1 MRYLLIASLV
11 LMVASVACAATP
23 GQVPDSTLAMMGIS
37 GAQPMSDVQGADI
50 RGTSFV
56 VKTAYAHVSGT
67 TNVTTPCAAVCSTY
81 CATAKG
87 GCVAVA
93 AGGTI
98 VIPSAYIC
106 GVCLTNVVVTGSV
119 AVGVK

>member
-1 MRYLLIASLV
+1 
-11 LMVASVACAATP
+11 
-23 GQVPDSTLAMMGIS
+23 
-37 GAQPMSDVQGADI
+37 MSDVQGTDV
-50 RGTSFV
+50 RGMGFV
-56 VKTAYAHVSGT
+56 VARRSYAHVSGT
-67 TNVTTPCAAVCSTY
+67 TNVTTPCATVCSTY

-106 GVCLTNVVVTGSV
+106 GVCLTNGS
-119 AVGVK
+119 